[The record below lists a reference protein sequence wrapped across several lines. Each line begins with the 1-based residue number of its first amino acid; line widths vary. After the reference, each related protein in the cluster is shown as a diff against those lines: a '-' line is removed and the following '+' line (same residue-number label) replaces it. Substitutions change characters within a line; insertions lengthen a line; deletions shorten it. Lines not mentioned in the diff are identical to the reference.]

1 MSVSVLI
8 ASEFAVSPGL
18 EARWMADLPPARR
31 AEIGGWNNPRDK
43 QRSLLGTRLLASGLQ
58 RLGGAAEV
66 LATLRHP
73 PQARPT
79 LDLPV
84 DFSIS
89 HGVGRVVCA
98 LSTCGPV
105 GIDVEALGPLLA
117 KDFHLYLSPAERDWA
132 GRSARRFY
140 AAWTRKEAVA
150 KATGG
155 GLRDVA
161 RVDTTVAADLC
172 ELDGR
177 QWHTRP
183 VPVGRA
189 HVAHLAM
196 AGDPDHVTFTRLS
209 RQALERGSPSDD
221 RAVSAMKI
229 GTVL

>member
-1 MSVSVLI
+1 
-8 ASEFAVSPGL
+8 
-18 EARWMADLPPARR
+18 MADLPPARR